1 MSARTVA
8 IIQARCGST
17 RLPRKVLAPILDR
30 PMLWWVVTRV
40 RAARLVDEVVV
51 ATTTRSEDN
60 ELEAL
65 CRTERWPCFR
75 GSEMDVL
82 DRYHGAAREYGAELV
97 VRITSDCPLIDPDVI
112 DLVIAT
118 FRTGVPAVDY
128 ASNCQRRTY
137 PRGLD
142 TEVFSEGALE
152 RAWREDSRPEWREHV
167 TPYIYR
173 TGGFVLADV
182 VNPTDF
188 SALRW
193 TVDTPADL
201 QLVRTIYQRFEDVSV
216 PWREVLREMTA
227 NPAWAQLNAGADQ
240 KAVPE

>member
-1 MSARTVA
+1 VA

-30 PMLWWVVTRV
+30 PMLWWPVTRV

-51 ATTTRSEDN
+51 ATTTRSEDD

-82 DRYHGAAREYGAELV
+82 DRYHGAAREYGADLV

-118 FRTGVPAVDY
+118 FMAGVPAVDY

-152 RAWREDSRPEWREHV
+152 RAWREDKRPEWREHV

-173 TGGFVLADV
+173 TRGFALADV
-182 VNPTDF
+182 ANRTDF

-193 TVDTPADL
+193 TVDTPKDL
-201 QLVRTIYQRFEDVSV
+201 EFVRTIYRHFGQVTFRWKD
-216 PWREVLREMTA
+216 VLRAMAE
-227 NPAWAQLNAGADQ
+227 NPAWSEINANSRQ
-240 KAVPE
+240 KEAP

>member
-51 ATTTRSEDN
+51 ATTTRSEDD

-65 CRTERWPCFR
+65 CQRERWCCFR

-82 DRYHGAAREYGAELV
+82 DRYHGAAREYGAKVV
-97 VRITSDCPLIDPDVI
+97 VRITSDCPLIDPDVV

-118 FRTGVPAVDY
+118 FKAGVPAVDY

-152 RAWREDSRPEWREHV
+152 RAWREDKRPDWREHV

-173 TGGFVLADV
+173 GGGFRLAAV
-182 VNPTDF
+182 ANTTDF
-188 SALRW
+188 SAHRW
-193 TVDTPADL
+193 TVDTPEDL
-201 QLVRTIYQRFEDVSV
+201 QFVRTVCKHLGRKTFS
-216 PWREVLREMTA
+216 WRQLLAVLHE
-227 NPAWAQLNAGADQ
+227 NPDWVQLNASVHQ
-240 KAVPE
+240 KTPS